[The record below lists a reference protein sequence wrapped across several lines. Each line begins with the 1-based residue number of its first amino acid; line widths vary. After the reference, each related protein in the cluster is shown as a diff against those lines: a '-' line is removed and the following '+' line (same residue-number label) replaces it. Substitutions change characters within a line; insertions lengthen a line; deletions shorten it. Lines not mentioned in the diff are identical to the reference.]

1 MENLTR
7 KPDLAYLAELSQSQ
21 RAIPAGAA
29 LLPES
34 TPLIVRVERGIA
46 MRYTLLEDGR
56 RQVEAL
62 VYPGDLCGL
71 TSVLY
76 GPGASYYEALTPMML
91 SSFDPADLYQPA
103 PGANDRAA
111 TLVWLMTRELTRL
124 SGWLVSVGQRNA
136 NEGIAW
142 FVMHA
147 WERAE
152 AVGLIEKDSAPFPFA
167 QQVVA
172 DSLGLSLVHTNKTIR
187 RLRDQGLFRISGG
200 RVRIS
205 SLTALRRAAA
215 L

>member
-1 MENLTR
+1 MEDLSRKSDFANLA
-7 KPDLAYLAELSQSQ
+7 DVSHSQ
-21 RAIPAGAA
+21 RAVPVGAA

-34 TPLIVRVERGIA
+34 TPLIARIERGIA
-46 MRYTLLEDGR
+46 MRYTLIEDGR

-71 TSVLY
+71 TSVLH
-76 GPGASYYEALTPMML
+76 GPGASYYEALTPVIL
-91 SSFDPADLYQPA
+91 SSFDPADLRQPA
-103 PGANDRAA
+103 INGPDRDTA
-111 TLVWLMTRELTRL
+111 LLWLMTRELTRL
-124 SGWLVSVGQRNA
+124 SGWLASVGQRNA

-205 SLTALRRAAA
+205 SLPALRRAAA